1 MRHPSFGVLL
11 AAGVVGVLLLS
22 ERAESQ
28 GTKPPAHDAKS
39 MGRGGT
45 GMASWD
51 SPTSIFTNPAALA
64 WQENTVIEVMPALF
78 NLDAAYEDPE
88 NPKQQSRTKYF
99 PYANSALMFDFN
111 PELTPE
117 EMRWREDYY
126 RFTPNGYQPP
136 APHTSRVAHRHTT
149 IKVDALPRSV
159 QISGS
164 GSNAIL
170 FDASVVAH
178 YGSDA
183 RVVGS
188 LSQTCDLSRGNAVT
202 IPLSNPMTVQPD
214 RISVIYKVQSADVSS
229 PASATVDLSVD
240 GRQIDRQTVSLRQ
253 QDAPRPRAPVPPPL
267 PRDFISPYAET
278 VDVRF
283 AVGEFIQSGA
293 GSDFNLRTELYPE
306 GTKHF
311 TEFSFISLTPTVAFN
326 FFDRLAIGVSGY
338 LNYAQLSLNTPVTKL
353 SRDVLQ
359 GQIFPTRTLTVDLF
373 PGLDLGFFGDPDIVS
388 VDMEKMGLPN
398 KFGEAV
404 TKILDTS
411 PQHAPGTSITH
422 TDKGHDDAFR
432 TITGQTKIKD
442 AVSFGFGGRIGFM
455 FKLTDR
461 IRLGGSA
468 APPSY
473 QRDYKG
479 KARIDYN
486 RQMKQYETV
495 YGGSP
500 VGHSD
505 EVYVR
510 DLFPAL
516 TPFVGDATAES
527 RFAFNDV
534 WINGTVDIVVKDA
547 PLLGDFTL
555 EDVQVQ
561 NGSIRD
567 QLPNKGRGADGVP
580 DSGDE
585 YVANYDATIKNF
597 QMPADAGLGIAI
609 DLTDDLTLS
618 FDYRRVFW
626 KRAMNNFHVTLTNG
640 DNPDVNYITGSS
652 TIDQAIPMKWRD
664 QDVFAAGVEV
674 KLASW
679 VTVRTGYMFARN
691 PVPPETLLPLLPV
704 IPEQRASLGCS
715 FVFGTFK
722 LDVAWIHAFENSV
735 TITNSA
741 HTRDLN
747 GSTLTVSQNVFSLGL
762 SLEW

>member
-1 MRHPSFGVLL
+1 MLL
-11 AAGVVGVLLLS
+11 AAGIAGVVLLQ
-22 ERAESQ
+22 ENAESQ
-28 GTKPPAHDAKS
+28 GTRPPANDPRS

-45 GMASWD
+45 GLAWWD
-51 SPTSIFTNPAALA
+51 APSSLFTNPAAIA
-64 WQENTVIEVMPALF
+64 WQQNTVLEVMPALF
-78 NLDAAYEDPE
+78 NLDATYEDPE
-88 NPKQQSRTKYF
+88 NPKQASKTKYF
-99 PYANSALMFDFN
+99 PYANSALMFDLGE
-111 PELTPE
+111 PTLRPE
-117 EMRWREDYY
+117 EIRRREDYD
-126 RFTPNGYQPP
+126 RFAPNGYHPP
-136 APHTSRVAHRHTT
+136 APRANRLAQQHTT
-149 IKVDALPRSV
+149 LKVDTFPASV
-159 QISGS
+159 QLRGS
-164 GSNAIL
+164 GSNAVL
-170 FDASVVAH
+170 FDASVIAH

-183 RVVGS
+183 RIVGR

-202 IPLSNPMTVQPD
+202 IPLSSPRTAPPD
-214 RISVIYKVQSADVSS
+214 RISVTYKVQPDDPSS
-229 PASATVDLSVD
+229 PASAIVEILVD
-240 GRQIDRQTVSLRQ
+240 GRPVDRQTVSLRPH
-253 QDAPRPRAPVPPPL
+253 DAPRPRAPVPPPL
-267 PRDFISPYAET
+267 PRDFLSPYAES
-278 VDVRF
+278 VQVRF

-293 GSDFNLRTELYPE
+293 GSDFTLKTELYPE

-311 TEFSFISLTPTVAFN
+311 TEFSFVSLTPTVAFN
-326 FFDRLAIGVSGY
+326 FFDRFAIGVSGY
-338 LNYAQLSLNTPVTKL
+338 LNYARLTLDTPVTKFP
-353 SRDVLQ
+353 RDVLK
-359 GQIFPTRTLTVDLF
+359 GQIFPTQTLTVDLF
-373 PGLDLGFFGDPDIVS
+373 PGLDLFGLDIVS
-388 VDMEKMGLPN
+388 VDMAKMGLPN
-398 KFGEAV
+398 RFGEAV

-422 TDKGHDDAFR
+422 TDKGHDEAFR

-442 AVSFGFGGRIGFM
+442 AVSLGFGGRIGFL

-486 RQMKQYETV
+486 RQIKRYETV

-516 TPFVGDATAES
+516 EPFVGDATAES
-527 RFAFNDV
+527 QFAFNDV
-534 WINGTVDIVVKDA
+534 WISGTVDIVIRDA

-597 QMPADAGLGIAI
+597 QMPADAGLGIAV
-609 DLTDDLTLS
+609 DLSDHVTLS
-618 FDYRRVFW
+618 FDYRRIFW
-626 KRAMNNFHVTLTNG
+626 KRAMNNFHVTLTDG
-640 DNPDVNYITGSS
+640 DNPDVNYIVGSS
-652 TIDQAIPMKWRD
+652 TVDQSIPMKWRD

-674 KLASW
+674 KLTPWAA
-679 VTVRTGYMFARN
+679 VRTGYMFARN
-691 PVPPETLLPLLPV
+691 PVPAETLLPLLPV
-704 IPEQRASLGCS
+704 IPERRASLGCS
-715 FVFGTFK
+715 FVFGSLK
-722 LDVAWIHAFENSV
+722 LDVAWMHAFENSV
-735 TITNSA
+735 TITDSV

-747 GSTLTVSQNVFSLGL
+747 GSTMSVAQNVFSLAL